1 MPQPSPAKNPP
12 SAALRIVALTAAALT
27 LVACGGPS
35 APPAPPPSA
44 GVAAA
49 ESGYEAPPQ
58 LSSATRQNGQLVLA
72 GRAQSGAEVRL
83 ASPDGR
89 LLTATAGADGA
100 WTIMLPE
107 TRTPEMFA
115 FSAIGGG
122 RTVRAEGAVVTLP
135 APATPALLAR
145 AGFGVLGL
153 GQGAGAPV
161 ILAVDHDQS
170 GGAAVSGL
178 AAPNASVRLSLDGMP
193 AGLAQADAR
202 GRFAVLAANR
212 TLEPGRRR
220 IEVETEAG
228 RAQVTVASTIA
239 APLSGAP
246 FRASR
251 MDGGWRIDWA
261 PPGGGVQT
269 TLVFDAAETPA

>member
-1 MPQPSPAKNPP
+1 
-12 SAALRIVALTAAALT
+12 
-27 LVACGGPS
+27 
-35 APPAPPPSA
+35 
-44 GVAAA
+44 
-49 ESGYEAPPQ
+49 
-58 LSSATRQNGQLVLA
+58 
-72 GRAQSGAEVRL
+72 
-83 ASPDGR
+83 
-89 LLTATAGADGA
+89 
-100 WTIMLPE
+100 MLPE

-145 AGFGVLGL
+145 AGFGVLAA
-153 GQGAGAPV
+153 GAGRRRPG
-161 ILAVDHDQS
+161 DPS
-170 GGAAVSGL
+170 RGSTTRAAARRSSGL
-178 AAPNASVRLSLDGMP
+178 AAPDASVRLSLDGMP

-246 FRASR
+246 FRAAR